1 MNEKQKPF
9 VSVIMPVRNEADFIR
24 TSLGAVLSQ
33 DYPQDR
39 TEVLVVDGDSEDGTP
54 EILEEFQKRTPGL
67 MVLKNVKRIVAVGL
81 NQGIRAA
88 KGEIIVRVD
97 GHCVIEPGYVS
108 ECVRVLETKQAD
120 GVGGSIS
127 TIGETVIAK
136 AIAIAMSSLFGV
148 GGSAF
153 RVVKGREMPVDTV
166 PFPAYY
172 RTLFEKIGFFDEE
185 LVRNQDD
192 EFNYR
197 LKKAGG
203 RILLSPAIRSSYYSR
218 SSLSGL
224 WRQYFQYG
232 FWKVRVFQ
240 KHPHQM
246 QWRQFVPPLFVL
258 VLILSAAGLRWNPTF
273 LFLAAP
279 GLYLAANL
287 LAAVSLSAQYGWKY
301 MFYLPAI
308 FFILHF
314 SYGIGFWAGMI
325 KFSDRWKETFGK
337 PSGI

>member
-24 TSLGAVLSQ
+24 TSLGAVLNQ
-33 DYPQDR
+33 DYPR
-39 TEVLVVDGDSEDGTP
+39 ARMEVLVVDGDSEDKTP
-54 EILEEFQKRTPGL
+54 EILEEFRKRTPGL
-67 MVLKNVKRIVAVGL
+67 VTLKNTKKIVAAGL

-108 ECVRVLETKQAD
+108 ECVRALETKQAD

-127 TIGETVIAK
+127 TIGETLMAK
-136 AIAIAMSSLFGV
+136 AIAIAMSSRFGV

-153 RVVKGREMPVDTV
+153 RVVKGREMPVETV

-172 RTLFEKIGFFDEE
+172 RALFDKIGFFDEE

-197 LKKAGG
+197 LKKPGG
-203 RILLSPAIRSSYYSR
+203 KILLSPAIRSSYYSR

-240 KHPHQM
+240 KHPKQM
-246 QWRQFVPPLFVL
+246 QWRQFVPPLFVFL
-258 VLILSAAGLRWNPTF
+258 LSLSAAAWLCNPSL

-279 GLYLAANL
+279 GIYLASNF
-287 LAAVSLSAQYGWKY
+287 LASVFLSAKNGWKY
-301 MFYLPAI
+301 ALFLPVI

-314 SYGIGFWAGMI
+314 SYGLGFWTGMV
-325 KFSDRWKETFGK
+325 KFSNRWKES
-337 PSGI
+337 SGGQSGV